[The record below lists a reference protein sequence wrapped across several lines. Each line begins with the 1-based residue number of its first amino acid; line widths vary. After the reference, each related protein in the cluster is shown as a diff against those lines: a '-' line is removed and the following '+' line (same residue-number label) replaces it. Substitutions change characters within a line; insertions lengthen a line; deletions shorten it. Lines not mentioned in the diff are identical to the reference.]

1 MKVFHIFRVIIILL
15 IFNACDKTEQDNHSS
30 TSLGELSEQGLV
42 MCRKGNYIE
51 GLKLMQEATDML
63 TTMHPDSINSKEA
76 VKLLGNLANLYSRMG
91 LHEEAKLTN
100 YKATV
105 IADKYALDIRAD
117 LWRMRSLVYKHNGQI
132 DSMFICLQRSRELCG
147 LIGNAEYRSAV
158 MQRVNADHAYFFI
171 EHPDYVSDSIPAA
184 LSTLE
189 QIVSSKDNR
198 TARFLIGRAYVI
210 LGNPSYGLPMMESAL
225 EDFRQ
230 AGDMESEEWA
240 LQLLAQS
247 YAATKNG
254 KLAEI
259 YIDAA
264 SLHDT
269 ILRRQRDNL
278 LIGMDFRYRTSHLK
292 REKTMLESELR
303 AKRQR
308 IVFISAISVLI
319 ILGISAVSI
328 TKFRSD
334 KRILRLKQQNIDNLL
349 SERIALNAR
358 IEELNNATAENHENK
373 RHEMLSAIL
382 LEKDDELRFRKNF
395 NDLYPG
401 FIDKL
406 RREYPNL
413 TSGNELLCMLI
424 ALNMKN
430 EEIALALGI
439 SRDSLATSRYR
450 LRSRLNLSKDT
461 DLDNFIKS
469 KFTFTFHSI
478 K

>member
-1 MKVFHIFRVIIILL
+1 MKAFYIFIAFVALL
-15 IFNACDKTEQDNHSS
+15 MFNACDKTKQDEHTS
-30 TSLGELSEQGLV
+30 TSFGELSEQGLV

-51 GLKLMQEATDML
+51 GLRLLQEANDML

-91 LHEEAKLTN
+91 LHEEAKQTN

-117 LWRMRSLVYKHNGQI
+117 LWRMRSLVYKQNNQI

-147 LIGNAEYRSAV
+147 LIGDAEYRLAV
-158 MQRVNADHAYFFI
+158 MQRVNADRAYFFI
-171 EHPDYVSDSIPAA
+171 EHPDYVPDSIPEA
-184 LSTLE
+184 LATLE
-189 QIVSSKDNR
+189 QIVSTDNNI
-198 TARFLIGRAYVI
+198 TGRFLIGRAYVI

-230 AGDMESEEWA
+230 VGDTESEEWA

-247 YAATKNG
+247 YAATRNG
-254 KLAEI
+254 KLAGI
-259 YIDAA
+259 YMDAA

-269 ILRRQRDNL
+269 ILQRQRDNL
-278 LIGMDFRYRTSHLK
+278 LLGMDFRYRTSQFK
-292 REKTMLESELR
+292 REKAMLESELR

-319 ILGISAVSI
+319 ILGISVISI
-328 TKFRSD
+328 IYFRNN

-358 IEELNNATAENHENK
+358 IEELNNATAGNHENK
-373 RHEMLSAIL
+373 RYEMLSAIL

-406 RREYPNL
+406 RHEYPNL

-469 KFTFTFHSI
+469 RI
-478 K
+478 